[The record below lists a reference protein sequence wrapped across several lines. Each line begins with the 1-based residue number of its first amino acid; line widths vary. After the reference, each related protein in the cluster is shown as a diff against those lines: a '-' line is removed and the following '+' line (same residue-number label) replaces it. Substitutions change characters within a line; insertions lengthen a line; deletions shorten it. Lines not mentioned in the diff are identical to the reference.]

1 MTAVLE
7 ARTDTRR
14 RRKAE
19 RPQEIIEAAFTEFSR
34 NGYATTT
41 LDQIA
46 ERAGVTKGTIYVY
59 FENKEHLFISMVRE
73 FTKTTMDI
81 VQDMFETHE
90 GSTADLLRAQ
100 FSFIYEHIVE
110 DRRRREVLR
119 MLIAEAPR
127 FPELADRYHAEIL
140 RPCLD
145 MLKQAIARG
154 TDRGEFRKSS
164 IINHPQVVI
173 APIALVDL
181 WMMMFD
187 DRQPLDMRAYFNAHL
202 DLVLNGLSAKQQD
215 PGPRTAARSPQRR
228 RN

>member
-1 MTAVLE
+1 MADVLDPRPE
-7 ARTDTRR
+7 TRR

-19 RPQEIIEAAFTEFSR
+19 RPQEILDAAFHEFSR

-41 LDQIA
+41 LERIA

-59 FENKEHLFISMVRE
+59 FDNKEHLFISMVQE
-73 FTKTTMDI
+73 FTKAARET
-81 VQDMFETHE
+81 VQELFETHD

-100 FSFIYEHIVE
+100 FAFIYQHLVE

-127 FPELADRYHAEIL
+127 FPELADRYHQEIL

-145 MLKQAIARG
+145 MLRQAIRRG
-154 TDRGEFRKSS
+154 VDRGEIRASAIVES
-164 IINHPQVVI
+164 PQVVI

-181 WMMMFD
+181 WLMLFD
-187 DRQPLDMRAYFNAHL
+187 ERQPLDLKAYFDAHL
-202 DLVLNGLSAKQQD
+202 ELVLNGLLAQ
-215 PGPRTAARSPQRR
+215 
-228 RN
+228 

>member
-1 MTAVLE
+1 MSVVPELQAE
-7 ARTDTRR
+7 PRR

-19 RPQEIIEAAFTEFSR
+19 RPQEIVEAAFAEFSR

-59 FENKEHLFISMVRE
+59 FESKEHLFISMVRE
-73 FTKTTMDI
+73 FTKPTMET
-81 VQDMFETHE
+81 VEDMFKTHD

-100 FSFIYEHIVE
+100 FSFIYEHLVE
-110 DRRRREVLR
+110 DRRRREVVR

-145 MLKQAIARG
+145 MLRQAIQRG
-154 TDRGEFRKSS
+154 VDRGEIRNSA
-164 IINHPQVVI
+164 IIEQPQVVI
-173 APIALVDL
+173 APIALVDV
-181 WMMMFD
+181 WMMLFD
-187 DRQPLDMRAYFNAHL
+187 DRQPFDLKAYFNAHL
-202 DLVLNGLSAKQQD
+202 DMVLNGVL
-215 PGPRTAARSPQRR
+215 AR
-228 RN
+228 

>member
-1 MTAVLE
+1 MTEMLE
-7 ARTDTRR
+7 TRPDTRR

-19 RPQEIIEAAFTEFSR
+19 RPQEILEAAFAEFSR

-41 LDQIA
+41 LDRIA

-59 FENKEHLFISMVRE
+59 FENKEHLFISMVQE
-73 FTKTTMDI
+73 FTKGAQEI
-81 VQDMFETHE
+81 VQEMYEAHD

-110 DRRRREVLR
+110 DRRRREVVR

-127 FPELADRYHAEIL
+127 FPRLADRYFDEIL

-145 MLKQAIARG
+145 QLKQAIQRG
-154 TDRGEFRKSS
+154 IDRGEIRDSS
-164 IINHPQVVI
+164 IVDSPQVVI

-187 DRQPLDMRAYFNAHL
+187 DRQPLDLKAYFDAHL
-202 DLVLNGLSAKQQD
+202 DLVLNGLLAK
-215 PGPRTAARSPQRR
+215 
-228 RN
+228 

>member
-1 MTAVLE
+1 MTLVLE
-7 ARTDTRR
+7 TQAEPRR

-34 NGYATTT
+34 NGYSTTT

-59 FENKEHLFISMVRE
+59 FESKEHLFISMVRE
-73 FTKTTMDI
+73 FTKPTMET
-81 VQDMFETHE
+81 VHDMFKTHD

-100 FSFIYEHIVE
+100 FSFIYEHLVE
-110 DRRRREVLR
+110 DRRRREVVR

-145 MLKQAIARG
+145 MLRQAIQRG
-154 TDRGEFRKSS
+154 VDRGEIRNSA
-164 IINHPQVVI
+164 IIEQPQVVI
-173 APIALVDL
+173 GPIALVDV
-181 WMMMFD
+181 WMMLFD
-187 DRQPLDMRAYFNAHL
+187 DRQPLDLKAYFNAHL
-202 DLVLNGLSAKQQD
+202 DMVLNGLL
-215 PGPRTAARSPQRR
+215 AR
-228 RN
+228 

>member
-1 MTAVLE
+1 MSEILE
-7 ARTDTRR
+7 ARTETRR

-19 RPQEIIEAAFTEFSR
+19 RPQEILEAAFVEFSR
-34 NGYATTT
+34 NGYAMTT
-41 LDQIA
+41 LDRVA

-73 FTKTTMDI
+73 VTKAALDTVHEML
-81 VQDMFETHE
+81 ETHE
-90 GSTADLLRAQ
+90 GTTADLLRAQ
-100 FSFIYEHIVE
+100 FSFIYQHIVE

-127 FPELADRYHAEIL
+127 FPELADRYHQEIL

-145 MLKQAIARG
+145 MLRQAIRRG
-154 TDRGEFRKSS
+154 MDRGEFRKSA
-164 IINHPQVVI
+164 IVDLPQIVI

-187 DRQPLDMRAYFNAHL
+187 DRQPLDMKAYFNAHL
-202 DLVLNGLSAKQQD
+202 DLVLNGLLAK
-215 PGPRTAARSPQRR
+215 
-228 RN
+228 

>member
-1 MTAVLE
+1 M
-7 ARTDTRR
+7 
-14 RRKAE
+14 
-19 RPQEIIEAAFTEFSR
+19 EAAFAEFSR

-73 FTKTTMDI
+73 VTKTKLDT
-81 VQDMFETHE
+81 VQGMLESHD

-100 FSFIYEHIVE
+100 FNFIYQHIVD
-110 DRRRREVLR
+110 DRRRREVVR
-119 MLIAEAPR
+119 MLIAEAAR
-127 FPELADRYHAEIL
+127 FPELADRYYEEIL

-145 MLKQAIARG
+145 HAQAAIQRG
-154 TDRGEFRKSS
+154 IDRGEIRNSS
-164 IINHPQVVI
+164 IINTPQVVI

-187 DRQPLDMRAYFNAHL
+187 DRQPLDLKTYFDAHL
-202 DLVLNGLSAKQQD
+202 DLVLNGLLRSRKS
-215 PGPRTAARSPQRR
+215 PRRAPASPAPLQRARSRH
-228 RN
+228 

>member
-1 MTAVLE
+1 MSEILE

-19 RPQEIIEAAFTEFSR
+19 RPQEILEAAFVEFSR
-34 NGYATTT
+34 NGYAMTT
-41 LDQIA
+41 LDRVA

-59 FENKEHLFISMVRE
+59 FESKEHLFISMVRE
-73 FTKTTMDI
+73 VTKAALDT
-81 VQDMFETHE
+81 VHEMFETHE
-90 GSTADLLRAQ
+90 GTTADLLRTQ
-100 FSFIYEHIVE
+100 FSFIYQHIVE

-127 FPELADRYHAEIL
+127 FPELADRYHQEIL

-145 MLKQAIARG
+145 MLRQAIRRG
-154 TDRGEFRKSS
+154 MDRGEFRKSA
-164 IINHPQVVI
+164 IVDLPQIVI

-187 DRQPLDMRAYFNAHL
+187 DRQPLDMKAYFNAHL
-202 DLVLNGLSAKQQD
+202 DLVLNGLLAK
-215 PGPRTAARSPQRR
+215 
-228 RN
+228 

>member
-1 MTAVLE
+1 MTEVFDV
-7 ARTDTRR
+7 RPDTRR

-19 RPQEIIEAAFTEFSR
+19 RPQEILEAAFVEFSR
-34 NGYATTT
+34 NGYASTT

-73 FTKTTMDI
+73 ITKTTLDT
-81 VQDMFETHE
+81 VHEMFETHE
-90 GSTADLLRAQ
+90 GSTAELLRAQ
-100 FSFIYEHIVE
+100 FSFMYQHIVE
-110 DRRRREVLR
+110 DKRRREVVR

-127 FPELADRYHAEIL
+127 FPELADRYHQEIL

-145 MLKQAIARG
+145 MLRQAIQRG
-154 TDRGEFRKSS
+154 MDRGEFRKST
-164 IINHPQVVI
+164 IVNVPQVVI

-187 DRQPLDMRAYFNAHL
+187 DRQPLDLKAYFDAHL
-202 DLVLNGLSAKQQD
+202 DMVLNGLLVKAS
-215 PGPRTAARSPQRR
+215 
-228 RN
+228 

>member
-1 MTAVLE
+1 MTDAME
-7 ARTDTRR
+7 TRPETRR

-19 RPQEIIEAAFTEFSR
+19 RPQEILEAAFAEFSR
-34 NGYATTT
+34 NGYAVTT

-73 FTKTTMDI
+73 ITKTTLDI
-81 VQDMFETHE
+81 VHGMFESHE

-100 FSFIYEHIVE
+100 FSFIYQHIVE
-110 DRRRREVLR
+110 DRRRREVVR

-127 FPELADRYHAEIL
+127 FPALADRYHDEIL

-145 MLKQAIARG
+145 MLRQAIQRG
-154 TDRGEFRKSS
+154 IDRGEIRNTS
-164 IINHPQVVI
+164 IINSPQVVI

-187 DRQPLDMRAYFNAHL
+187 NRQPLDLKAYFEAHL
-202 DLVLNGLSAKQQD
+202 DLVLNGILAK
-215 PGPRTAARSPQRR
+215 
-228 RN
+228 